1 MLNPTTGHCS
11 PQFHVVFD
19 DEFTTVPFMREGTV
33 PPNWRQL
40 LNESTELATE
50 ESFNLAKTWN
60 IPLDDTTI
68 VRDHLLPSI
77 QVSAIDIAVSEGDE
91 PASTQ
96 DKLFSEGDTP
106 VFEGVIHSTIPFS
119 SSSEG
124 DRMPANEG
132 EELSKSNGFLGSNM
146 GASIRL
152 PVHKNQDDMM
162 MPKMLNLSTSG
173 LRRSKQLQ
181 KSRMGTSFM
190 KMMTLFP
197 GLVAMATQV
206 TPMCF
211 ASQQMKRVQD
221 ISANFDGTINNI
233 HPLDFLVDSST
244 NDVFTFKEA
253 M

>member
-1 MLNPTTGHCS
+1 MERHIKTLTLSNCTFLLHAIRHWPEMISTILWPFALKESSRRHNLFRINEHGQTPASSFSRTDPEFDFNQEHTWGCPVYVLDRKLQSGRSGPPKWDPRARLGVYVGHSPVHSGNVALVLNPTTGHCS

-68 VRDHLLPSI
+68 VRDHLLPSL
-77 QVSAIDIAVSEGDE
+77 QVSASDTAVSEGVE

-132 EELSKSNGFLGSNM
+132 E
-146 GASIRL
+146 
-152 PVHKNQDDMM
+152 
-162 MPKMLNLSTSG
+162 
-173 LRRSKQLQ
+173 
-181 KSRMGTSFM
+181 
-190 KMMTLFP
+190 
-197 GLVAMATQV
+197 
-206 TPMCF
+206 
-211 ASQQMKRVQD
+211 
-221 ISANFDGTINNI
+221 
-233 HPLDFLVDSST
+233 
-244 NDVFTFKEA
+244 
-253 M
+253 